1 MRVYINACHDILIL
15 THHRIHNTHN
25 NSAWATAVLYAQ
37 AKVYSDFGASVEE
50 AEAEGAGVGPTYH
63 TGWSKKPRADL
74 VVAWS
79 RVARAFPFGQFLSDG
94 AYKQVYRVWAA
105 GARRVEA
112 LSVMDVNAITE
123 SGNAAILAQELR
135 ASILMSALV
144 RHRICPNHVETYGVL
159 RTKHAPR

>member
-1 MRVYINACHDILIL
+1 ML
-15 THHRIHNTHN
+15 TDVPPSTIHYPKPKP
-25 NSAWATAVLYAQ
+25 SAWATAALYAQ
-37 AKVYSDFGASVEE
+37 AKVYSDFAAASEEEEEEDGA
-50 AEAEGAGVGPTYH
+50 GPTYH
-63 TGWSKKPRADL
+63 VGRSRKPRADL

-94 AYKQVYRVWAA
+94 AYKRVYRVWAA

>member
-1 MRVYINACHDILIL
+1 
-15 THHRIHNTHN
+15 
-25 NSAWATAVLYAQ
+25 
-37 AKVYSDFGASVEE
+37 
-50 AEAEGAGVGPTYH
+50 
-63 TGWSKKPRADL
+63 

-79 RVARAFPFGQFLSDG
+79 RVARTFPFGQFLSDG

-112 LSVMDVNAITE
+112 LSVMDVSAITE